1 MNIGKFLFRF
11 GLFKTI
17 YCNFLQDKLKYYA
30 STNNI
35 EIDDEFLEWLDE
47 LLCDRSVLVEGISTN
62 FSIKDDLSSNITF
75 DSVWEVLKFA
85 YAAFIRDLIKGAVD
99 DANSTIGAIILR
111 ILDTLFEY
119 GEDQSAILEQLI
131 AKNTVSE

>member
-1 MNIGKFLFRF
+1 M
-11 GLFKTI
+11 
-17 YCNFLQDKLKYYA
+17 KYYA